1 MDTASNRAGTGTR
14 RVVLAGAG
22 AAGVAALTGCDDKP
36 ARPEPSPP
44 PSPSGS
50 PSPSSTAIHTGDIPV
65 GSGKIFVDLDDDG
78 TVVTQPTA
86 GRFLAFSATCTH
98 RGCTLRSISDG
109 TINCPCHGARFSI
122 KDGSVV
128 RAGDGVPT
136 DGTAPLPPKQV
147 TISGDTLTVS

>member
-36 ARPEPSPP
+36 ARVAP
-44 PSPSGS
+44 S
-50 PSPSSTAIHTGDIPV
+50 PSPSPSVAAIRTRDIPV
-65 GSGKIFVDLDDDG
+65 GSGAIFPDLDDDG
-78 TVVTQPTA
+78 TVITQPTA

-109 TINCPCHGARFSI
+109 TINCPCHGARYSI
-122 KDGSVV
+122 RDGSVV
-128 RAGDGVPT
+128 QPGDGIPAET
-136 DGTAPLPPKQV
+136 KPLPPKQV
-147 TISGDTLTVS
+147 TVSGDTLTVS

>member
-1 MDTASNRAGTGTR
+1 VEIHSDQAGTGTR
-14 RVVLAGAG
+14 RAVLAGAG

-36 ARPEPSPP
+36 ARAEHQPP
-44 PSPSGS
+44 PSPSPPVTG
-50 PSPSSTAIHTGDIPV
+50 IHTADIPV
-65 GSGKIFVDLDDDG
+65 GSGKIFADLDDDG

-109 TINCPCHGARFSI
+109 TINCPCHGARYSI

-128 RAGDGVPT
+128 QPGDGIPAET
-136 DGTAPLPPKQV
+136 KPLPPKQV
-147 TISGDTLTVS
+147 TVSGDTLTVS